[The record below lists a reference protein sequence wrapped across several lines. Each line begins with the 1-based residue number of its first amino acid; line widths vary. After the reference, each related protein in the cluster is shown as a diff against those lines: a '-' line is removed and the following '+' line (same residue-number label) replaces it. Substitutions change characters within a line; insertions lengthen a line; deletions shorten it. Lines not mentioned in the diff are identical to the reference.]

1 MERDVKWF
9 TVRVFIADIEDTDML
24 EVMYAKVRSKS
35 ASAATEIVVK
45 HQFVLDLVEH
55 MDEGRVIVSSVA

>member
-1 MERDVKWF
+1 MKWF

-24 EVMYAKVRSKS
+24 EVMYAKVRAKS

>member
-9 TVRVFIADIEDTDML
+9 TVRVLIADIEDTDML
-24 EVMYAKVRSKS
+24 EVMHTKVRAES
-35 ASAATEIVVK
+35 AAAATEIVVK

>member
-1 MERDVKWF
+1 MKWF
-9 TVRVFIADIEDTDML
+9 TVRVLIADIEDTDML

>member
-1 MERDVKWF
+1 VKWF

>member
-1 MERDVKWF
+1 MKWF
-9 TVRVFIADIEDTDML
+9 TVRVLIADIEDTDML
-24 EVMYAKVRSKS
+24 EVMHTKVRSP
-35 ASAATEIVVK
+35 SAAEATELVLK